1 MIYCLTFSMLH
12 VTFKK
17 KKTFKAMKRQKCNL
31 EHKAYPPCFW
41 EQFGNPPYHS
51 AWTII
56 AYRSSQKQPPK
67 MFYKKA
73 VLKNIAKFTRK
84 QLHHI
89 FFCNQI
95 AGLSPINLQEI
106 CKFTANF
113 LQVQVN
119 FELFFFNYFVEQLRT
134 AASVDLCLQFCLFS
148 INPEHQRLIKIA
160 CFVLILSISR
170 VT

>member
-17 KKTFKAMKRQKCNL
+17 KKTFKTMKRQKCNL

-119 FELFFFNYFVEQLRT
+119 FEFFFLTILQNSCEPLLLQIFVCSF
-134 AASVDLCLQFCLFS
+134 AV
-148 INPEHQRLIKIA
+148 NPEHQRLIKIA

>member
-1 MIYCLTFSMLH
+1 
-12 VTFKK
+12 
-17 KKTFKAMKRQKCNL
+17 MKRQKCNL

-119 FELFFFNYFVEQLRT
+119 FEFFFFNYFVEQLRT
-134 AASVDLCLQFCLFS
+134 AASVDLCLQFCYQSRALAINQNCMFCPYSFNIKGYLNGRRQVIEVFS
-148 INPEHQRLIKIA
+148 K
-160 CFVLILSISR
+160 LSKQGS
-170 VT
+170 